1 MSIKIGKH
9 EIAHPII
16 QGGMGLGISWD
27 KLAGNVS
34 LNGCLG
40 VISSVGTG
48 YYKNLKFAKKSL
60 DGRPYQSENFY
71 SKEALFAIVRNAR
84 KICGNAPLGMNV
96 MCAANDYERIVR
108 DTCEAGIDV
117 IISGAGLPTNLPEF
131 TADFPNVAL
140 VPIVSSAKAL
150 KIIAKRWKQRYN
162 RIPDAVVLEGPL
174 SGGHQGFTYEQCGDP
189 AFALDNLIPQV
200 KAEIS
205 QWGNFPL
212 FAAGGIWDKSDI
224 DRVKSLGADGVQMG
238 TRFIGTFECDAA
250 EEFKQVLLN
259 AKKEDIRLLK
269 SPVGY
274 PARGIH
280 TNLQDMIAAGTA
292 PKIRCISNCVS
303 PCERGK
309 GANAVGYCIADR
321 LSDAYLGRT
330 QSGLFFTGA
339 NGWRLNEII
348 SVKEL
353 IEKLVNGED
362 S

>member
-1 MSIKIGKH
+1 
-9 EIAHPII
+9 
-16 QGGMGLGISWD
+16 
-27 KLAGNVS
+27 
-34 LNGCLG
+34 
-40 VISSVGTG
+40 
-48 YYKNLKFAKKSL
+48 
-60 DGRPYQSENFY
+60 
-71 SKEALFAIVRNAR
+71 
-84 KICGNAPLGMNV
+84 
-96 MCAANDYERIVR
+96 
-108 DTCEAGIDV
+108 
-117 IISGAGLPTNLPEF
+117 
-131 TADFPNVAL
+131 
-140 VPIVSSAKAL
+140 
-150 KIIAKRWKQRYN
+150 
-162 RIPDAVVLEGPL
+162 
-174 SGGHQGFTYEQCGDP
+174 
-189 AFALDNLIPQV
+189 
-200 KAEIS
+200 
-205 QWGNFPL
+205 
-212 FAAGGIWDKSDI
+212 
-224 DRVKSLGADGVQMG
+224 MG

-259 AKKEDIRLLK
+259 AKKEDIELLK

-321 LSDAYLGRT
+321 LSDAYLGKT